1 MAVVSILLG
10 GVAGFFS
17 ALIGMITLNISWLM
31 ALGLWSGVGTA
42 VAAVILLIALAPGSV
57 TLARRQTRDA

>member
-17 ALIGMITLNISWLM
+17 ALIGLITLNISWLM
-31 ALGLWSGVGTA
+31 ALGLWSGVGTC
-42 VAAVILLIALAPGSV
+42 VAAVILLIALTPKSSAVAGH
-57 TLARRQTRDA
+57 QTRGA